1 MEEVIVGCVYFFQK
15 HPNMSADVFIVSLGG
30 LINHKNVQSDS
41 STPSWSQ
48 FAIKFTMV
56 ITIGNEP
63 KPEYPWEKK
72 QFSLVLVQI

>member
-1 MEEVIVGCVYFFQK
+1 
-15 HPNMSADVFIVSLGG
+15 MSADVFIVSLGG

-48 FAIKFTMV
+48 VAIEFTMV

-63 KPEYPWEKK
+63 KPEYPWRKK
-72 QFSLVLVQI
+72 TIFVGPSAYLRPLFNSIVT

>member
-1 MEEVIVGCVYFFQK
+1 MKSFLSVEEVMVGRVNFCQK
-15 HPNMSADVFIVSLGG
+15 HPNMSADVLIVSLAA

-63 KPEYPWEKK
+63 KQEY
-72 QFSLVLVQI
+72 S